1 MADSEVSH
9 SHVGYAAMP
18 RVGGGRRPAVAR
30 TLLLATLTAVTLCL
44 GYGQEQATPPAGG
57 EAPAAIEAHHRKFI
71 GAFASRDAAAAAA
84 LHAPDARLLPER
96 GGVVE
101 GPQAVTA
108 YWRGVMESGVRL
120 VQLQTLSVEQRGDLA
135 YETGDYMAT
144 VPAGPGVTDV
154 RSGNYLVVWRRAG
167 EGWVVAA
174 AIWNAGKDRQGR

>member
-1 MADSEVSH
+1 MADPKMSQ
-9 SHVGYAAMP
+9 SHVGYAALLKA
-18 RVGGGRRPAVAR
+18 VGGCRPAAAR
-30 TLLLATLTAVTLCL
+30 ILLLAALWAVTLCL
-44 GYGQEQATPPAGG
+44 GYGQEPATPPESG
-57 EAPAAIEAHHRKFI
+57 EARAAIEAHHRKFI
-71 GAFASRDAAAAAA
+71 GAFAGRDAAAAAA

-101 GPQAVTA
+101 GPQAVAA

-144 VPAGPGVTDV
+144 VPTGPGVTDV

-167 EGWVVAA
+167 EGWLMAA
-174 AIWNAGKDRQGR
+174 AIWNAGKGGQGG